1 MGYNAKGNI
10 YIERRQQRA
19 SSLVNAKSRS
29 NTGPVCCLLPF
40 GCPFFI
46 PSLTVPSSLSL
57 SIPAKASVQ
66 RLIYSQLC
74 GRSLKNLSHVTVK
87 VKGPWQ
93 AVAICALTL
102 KAHLY
107 LREKEWERENH
118 AWRERES
125 CLLSPCDMDRFV
137 LWGLLLN
144 INVCGCDRSRVFH
157 PTEQTAAHR
166 SRVARL
172 TLSLKST
179 TKNTRIL
186 SIVMVSLKT
195 ARRSHICNSNSLNI
209 A

>member
-1 MGYNAKGNI
+1 MLKEI
-10 YIERRQQRA
+10 YRERRQERA

-40 GCPFFI
+40 GCPFFT

-57 SIPAKASVQ
+57 SVPAKASVQ

-74 GRSLKNLSHVTVK
+74 GRSSKNLSYVTVK

-118 AWRERES
+118 AWRERERE
-125 CLLSPCDMDRFV
+125 LSPVTLWYGSFCFV
-137 LWGLLLN
+137 GLVTEYQCLRMRQVKGIPPNRTDSSTQIKSGTTYSFTEVNNKEQWFDHRHTRTPERWVL
-144 INVCGCDRSRVFH
+144 SWFH
-157 PTEQTAAHR
+157 
-166 SRVARL
+166 
-172 TLSLKST
+172 
-179 TKNTRIL
+179 
-186 SIVMVSLKT
+186 
-195 ARRSHICNSNSLNI
+195 
-209 A
+209 